1 MAEMTTAT
9 ATMNPVDVDE
19 IERGIA
25 PPGGRRWGIRDESTG
40 PAATFTP

>member
-25 PPGGRRWGIRDESTG
+25 PPRR
-40 PAATFTP
+40 PALGHPG